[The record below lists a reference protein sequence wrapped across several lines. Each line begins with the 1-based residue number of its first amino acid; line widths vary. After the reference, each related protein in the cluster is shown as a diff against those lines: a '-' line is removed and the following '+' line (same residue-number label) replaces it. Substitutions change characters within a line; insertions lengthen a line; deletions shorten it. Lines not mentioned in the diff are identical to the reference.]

1 MDLMFNCIKLNQY
14 RYYCVKDRLKFKEI
28 FNFVVPVIF
37 KNEFLKCFYEKAYQ
51 FLPIFLKAANEVTKE
66 LSKAASTHIKCFRK
80 TLEIF

>member
-1 MDLMFNCIKLNQY
+1 
-14 RYYCVKDRLKFKEI
+14 
-28 FNFVVPVIF
+28 VIF
-37 KNEFLKCFYEKAYQ
+37 KNEFLKGFYEKAYQ